1 MHKRKT
7 EKQSLF
13 PHVLDAATRFA
24 ALKVQ
29 KSNRKMSEMKTGNIN
44 GKMKTGVMPRM
55 TSHQYRHQTQKFPH
69 RKPKNSAYF
78 RTLFV
83 RSRRLGA
90 QKVQKQISKK
100 CRKWKLKTEMQIT
113 RYTTTHHIS
122 SITPAPELA
131 RTLSTAFLSAPASS
145 STRALSARRHWA
157 AIISAVH
164 PFCAR
169 ANAPTCV
176 PPLSRL
182 SRPPICKQS
191 SDRIQVNEISSSRDI
206 QK

>member
-1 MHKRKT
+1 MIKMPDMKSEEYKCNRHTVSDDIPSIQSPHANMHKRKT

-100 CRKWKLKTEMQIT
+100 CRK
-113 RYTTTHHIS
+113 
-122 SITPAPELA
+122 
-131 RTLSTAFLSAPASS
+131 
-145 STRALSARRHWA
+145 
-157 AIISAVH
+157 
-164 PFCAR
+164 
-169 ANAPTCV
+169 
-176 PPLSRL
+176 
-182 SRPPICKQS
+182 
-191 SDRIQVNEISSSRDI
+191 
-206 QK
+206 